1 MITIEL
7 VNINYQA
14 TLLEP
19 IDPKLYRRIPPTM
32 AVISVQQFHCKIIAF
47 KSGKCRIMGLKKPIS
62 QECVDNEFPIKLK
75 LGPILSCTRA
85 IDFQTGPL
93 NLPKLSKLL
102 GTQAALYESEIFPAL
117 RLLQFTP
124 LCVNIFH
131 TGKCVITG
139 LKSTSINWDMI
150 FKIQQCLMLL
160 LSLQ

>member
-62 QECVDNEFPIKLK
+62 QEYVVNEFPIKLK

-93 NLPKLSKLL
+93 NLPKLSKIAGYAGCLIWIWNISRSTPIAVYTALCEHFSHWQMCYHRIKVYIYKL
-102 GTQAALYESEIFPAL
+102 GYDI
-117 RLLQFTP
+117 
-124 LCVNIFH
+124 
-131 TGKCVITG
+131 
-139 LKSTSINWDMI
+139 
-150 FKIQQCLMLL
+150 
-160 LSLQ
+160 